1 MIDSKKQKI
10 LERFQ
15 ELESNFEQL
24 KNLKTYQEMSEK
36 KVEIEKEFQKLIN
49 ESQFV
54 NEVLWKEVR
63 KNEEN
68 YI

>member
-10 LERFQ
+10 QERFK
-15 ELESNFEQL
+15 ELESNFEQI

-36 KVEIEKEFQKLIN
+36 KVEIEKEFEKLIN

>member
-1 MIDSKKQKI
+1 
-10 LERFQ
+10 
-15 ELESNFEQL
+15 
-24 KNLKTYQEMSEK
+24 MSEK
-36 KVEIEKEFQKLIN
+36 KVELEKEFEKLIN